1 MTVVAAPASPYK
13 GLAPF
18 DDSDADALLFFGRDR
33 DSQIIAANLV
43 ASSLTVLFGP
53 TGVGK
58 TSILR
63 AGVAHRLRREAGV
76 DVVIQSAWTSDPVL
90 ALRRALDR
98 AMGEE
103 IFLVLDQFEEYF
115 LYHDGDASFVEELA
129 DVTRRVNVLIGIRE
143 DALARLDAF
152 KATLPNLLSNR
163 LRLDHLDRE
172 AGREAILGPMR
183 RYNELV
189 ADDRRIEVEDALVS
203 TVLDQVA
210 TGRVDLGTAGRGG
223 VAAPQTADRIEAPY
237 LQLVMSRLWE
247 VETDRASR
255 VLRLETLRE
264 LGGSAQIVE
273 DHLEHAMAELSPHEK
288 DAAAAM
294 YNFLVTPTGTK
305 IAHRV
310 RDLAGYADISAE
322 EADTVLRALAAER
335 IVRASSENGAG
346 TRYEIYHDVLADAVT
361 AWRTRHGAERAL
373 ETAERKRRRALA
385 VATASLVALILVAAI
400 AVFALVQRS
409 HSAAEARRAHARELA
424 AAAVSRL
431 DTDPRAGLKLALQ
444 AARLERGDVEEDALR
459 RALLVDSQRALL
471 RAGGPVRA
479 LAFDPAGRRM
489 ATGSDDGLVRVYKIG
504 VTVPSQVLNQSGAHG
519 GVSSVTYGPNGL
531 LLTAGGDGS
540 ATLWRPTGSVR
551 LVTRAPVT
559 SASFGGRGRLVLT
572 TSENGRIQ
580 VWRMRDSRRLR
591 TIRVRGKAV
600 PVSGA
605 LDPSG
610 RFVVTVGH
618 DRFARMYSV
627 ATGRLVHRLPQK
639 ALVHCAVFRPDGSL
653 IATCGH
659 EGVVR
664 LWTLGGRLVRRLRGP
679 EEGQAIIAAAFSP
692 DGKFVVGG
700 VHDGTARLWKV
711 ATGQLVATMF
721 GHNNALTSVAFSPDG
736 KEIVTGG
743 LDNVARTWLSTGRP
757 ERLFPGHTRPIDAVA
772 FSRDGQ
778 FVATA
783 GEDGTARLWESGITP
798 ELTVMAHHPGLTA
811 LGVDEDGRR
820 IAIGDKRGTVE
831 VLAIDASRTSRAKL
845 DRPIRA
851 VALAT
856 AGPRAVMSP
865 GLSIAISSEGDIA
878 RGMNNGTVSLTDKDG
893 RTRLLH
899 SSGAVTAVA
908 FSPDR
913 TLLAAGS
920 NAGAVTLWDARTGE
934 RRERFVAHKL
944 AINSIRFSPNGKL
957 LLTASSDHQA
967 RLWDVKT
974 ARLLHVLG
982 LHFGPVSGAS
992 FSPDGRWVV
1001 TAGCCGASVIR
1012 TSTGQRWLILRGHSK
1027 PLIGAEFAGADGH
1040 LIVTAGR
1047 DGTVRSYRCVICAG
1061 VGDLIVAAERRLRR
1075 G

>member
-76 DVVIQSAWTSDPVL
+76 DVVMQSAWTSDPVL

-103 IFLVLDQFEEYF
+103 VFLVLDQFEEYF
-115 LYHDGDASFVEELA
+115 LYHDGDATFVEELA
-129 DVTRRVNVLIGIRE
+129 EVTRRVNVLIGIRE

-172 AGREAILGPMR
+172 GAREAILGPTR
-183 RYNELV
+183 RYNVLV
-189 ADDRRIEVEDALVS
+189 TEDRRIDIEDALVS
-203 TVLDQVA
+203 TVLDEVA
-210 TGRVDLGTAGRGG
+210 TGRVDLGAAGRGG
-223 VAAPQTADRIEAPY
+223 VDAPQTPDRIEAPY

-247 VETDRASR
+247 VETDRGSR
-255 VLRLETLRE
+255 VLQVETLRE
-264 LGGSAQIVE
+264 LGGSSRIVE
-273 DHLEHAMAELSPHEK
+273 DHLEHAMAELSPREK

-310 RDLAGYADISAE
+310 RDLAGYADITAE
-322 EADTVLRALAAER
+322 EADSVLRALAAER

-373 ETAERKRRRALA
+373 ETAERKRRRAFA

-409 HSAAEARRAHARELA
+409 RSAAEARRAHARELA

-431 DTDPRAGLKLALQ
+431 DTDPRKGLELALQ

-459 RALLVDSQRALL
+459 RALLTDNQRVVL
-471 RAGGPVRA
+471 RAGGPVRTI
-479 LAFDPAGRRM
+479 AFDPTRGRI
-489 ATGSDDGLVRVYKIG
+489 ATGANDGRVRVYAIG
-504 VTVPSQVLNQSGAHG
+504 STVPERVFNQGGA
-519 GVSSVTYGPNGL
+519 VTAATYGPTGL
-531 LLTAGGDGS
+531 LLTAGRDGS
-540 ATLWRPTGSVR
+540 ATLWRPTGAAR
-551 LVTRAPVT
+551 LDTEAPVT
-559 SASFGGRGRLVLT
+559 SASFGRSGRLVLT

-580 VWRMRDSRRLR
+580 LWRTRDGRLLR
-591 TIRVRGKAV
+591 TIRVGGKAV
-600 PVSGA
+600 PLHGV

-610 RFVVTVGH
+610 RLVATVGH

-627 ATGRLVHRLPQK
+627 DTGRLVHRLPQQ
-639 ALVHCAVFRPDGSL
+639 ALVHCAAFNPDGSKL
-653 IATCGH
+653 VTCGH

-664 LWTLGGRLVRRLRGP
+664 VWTRDGGLVRRLSGP
-679 EEGQAIIAAAFSP
+679 AKGQAILAAAFSP
-692 DGKFVVGG
+692 DGKLVVAA
-700 VHDGTARLWKV
+700 VHDGTARLWNV
-711 ATGQLVATMF
+711 ATGELIATMF
-721 GHNNALTSVAFSPDG
+721 GHSNALTSVTFSPDG
-736 KEIVTGG
+736 KAIATGG
-743 LDNVARTWLSTGRP
+743 LDNVARTWLPTGRP
-757 ERLFPGHTRPIDAVA
+757 ERLFSGHTRPINAVA
-772 FSRDGQ
+772 FSPDGR
-778 FVATA
+778 FLATA
-783 GEDGTARLWESGITP
+783 GEDGTARVWESATGP
-798 ELTVMAHHPGLTA
+798 ELTVIARHSGLTA
-811 LGVDEDGRR
+811 LAEGDGGRR

-831 VLAIDASRTSRAKL
+831 VHSVDGSRVSAEKVG
-845 DRPIRA
+845 RPITGVAFGANGARA
-851 VALAT
+851 VT
-856 AGPRAVMSP
+856 SP
-865 GLSIAISSEGDIA
+865 ELSIAISRDGDVA
-878 RGMNNGTVSLTDKDG
+878 RGTGNGTVLLTDSPG
-893 RTRLLH
+893 RSRMLD

-913 TLLAAGS
+913 SLLAAGS
-920 NAGAVTLWDARTGE
+920 SAGSVTLWDTRSGE
-934 RRERFVAHKL
+934 RKKRFVAHKL
-944 AINSIRFSPNGKL
+944 AVTTVRFSPDGKL
-957 LLTASSDHQA
+957 LLTAGRDHEA

-974 ARLLHVLG
+974 ARLLHILG
-982 LHFGPVSGAS
+982 LHFGPVFGAS
-992 FSPDGRWVV
+992 FSPDGQWVV
-1001 TAGCCGASVIR
+1001 TAGCCGASVIQA
-1012 TSTGQRWLILRGHSK
+1012 STGQRWQILRGHSK

-1040 LIVTAGR
+1040 LIVTAAR
-1047 DGTVRSYRCVICAG
+1047 DGTVRSYRCVFCG
-1061 VGDLIVAAERRLRR
+1061 NVDDLIAAAERRLRQ

>member
-1 MTVVAAPASPYK
+1 MTVAAAPASPYK

-63 AGVAHRLRREAGV
+63 AGVAHRLRREAGI

-98 AMGEE
+98 ATGDDL
-103 IFLVLDQFEEYF
+103 FLVLDQFEEYF
-115 LYHDGDASFVEELA
+115 LYHETEAAFVEELA
-129 DVTRRVNVLIGIRE
+129 DVTHRVHVLIGIRE

-163 LRLDHLDRE
+163 LRLDHLDR
-172 AGREAILGPMR
+172 AAARDAILGPVR

-189 ADDRRIEVEDALVS
+189 AEDCRIKVEDALVS
-203 TVLDQVA
+203 TVLDEVA
-210 TGRVDLGTAGRGG
+210 SGRVDLGAAGRGG
-223 VAAPQTADRIEAPY
+223 VAAPQTQDRIEAPY
-237 LQLVMSRLWE
+237 LQLVLSRLWE
-247 VETDRASR
+247 VETDRGSR

-264 LGGSAQIVE
+264 LGGSSRIVE

-310 RDLAGYADISAE
+310 RDLAGYADITAE
-322 EADTVLRALAAER
+322 EADAVLRALAAER

-361 AWRTRHGAERAL
+361 AWRTRHRAERAL
-373 ETAERKRRRALA
+373 ETAERKRRRAFA
-385 VATASLVALILVAAI
+385 VATASLVALIFVAAI

-431 DTDPRAGLKLALQ
+431 DTDPRKGLELALQ
-444 AARLERGDVEEDALR
+444 SARLESGDVEEDALR
-459 RALLVDSQRALL
+459 RALLVDSQRAVL

-479 LAFDPAGRRM
+479 LAFDPTGRRI
-489 ATGSDDGLVRVYKIG
+489 ATGSDDGRVRVYTIG
-504 VTVPSQVLNQSGAHG
+504 ATVTGRVFNQGGA
-519 GVSSVTYGPNGL
+519 VSTVTYGPNGL
-531 LLTAGGDGS
+531 LLTAGADGS
-540 ATLWRPTGSVR
+540 AKLWRPTGAAR
-551 LVTRAPVT
+551 LDTGAPVT

-572 TSENGRIQ
+572 TSGNGRIQ
-580 VWRMRDSRRLR
+580 VWRTRDARQLR

-600 PVSGA
+600 PLHGA

-610 RFVVTVGH
+610 RFVATVGH

-627 ATGRLVHRLPQK
+627 DTGRLVHRLPQE
-639 ALVHCAVFRPDGSL
+639 ALVHCAVFSPDGSQL
-653 IATCGH
+653 ATCGH

-679 EEGQAIIAAAFSP
+679 EENQPILAAAFSP
-692 DGKFVVGG
+692 DGKLVVAA
-700 VHDGTARLWKV
+700 VHDGTARLWNV

-721 GHNNALTSVAFSPDG
+721 GHSNALTSVAFSPDG
-736 KEIVTGG
+736 KEVVTGA
-743 LDNVARTWLSTGRP
+743 LDNIARTWLSTGRP

-772 FSRDGQ
+772 FSPDGR

-783 GEDGTARLWESGITP
+783 GEDGTARLWESGTGP
-798 ELTVMAHHPGLTA
+798 ELTVIAYHPGLTA
-811 LGVDEDGRR
+811 LGVGVDGRR
-820 IAIGDKRGTVE
+820 IAVGDKRGTVE
-831 VLAIDASRTSRAKL
+831 VLAIDGSRTSAAKVGRA
-845 DRPIRA
+845 IRA

-856 AGPRAVMSP
+856 VRARAVTSP
-865 GLSIAISSEGDIA
+865 DLSIAISHDGDVA
-878 RGMNNGTVSLTDKDG
+878 RGTSNGTVSLTDKQG

-899 SSGAVTAVA
+899 SSGAPTAVA

-913 TLLAAGS
+913 RLLAAGS
-920 NAGAVTLWDARTGE
+920 SAGAVTLWDVRTGE
-934 RRERFVAHKL
+934 RKERFVAHKL
-944 AINSIRFSPNGKL
+944 AINSIRFSPDGKL

-967 RLWDVKT
+967 RLWDVET

-982 LHFGPVSGAS
+982 LHFGSVSSAS
-992 FSPDGRWVV
+992 FSPDGKWVV

-1047 DGTVRSYRCVICAG
+1047 DGTVRSYRCVVCAD
-1061 VGDLIVAAERRLRR
+1061 VDDLIVSAERRLRR

>member
-1 MTVVAAPASPYK
+1 
-13 GLAPF
+13 
-18 DDSDADALLFFGRDR
+18 
-33 DSQIIAANLV
+33 
-43 ASSLTVLFGP
+43 LFGP

-98 AMGEE
+98 AMSEDV
-103 IFLVLDQFEEYF
+103 FLVLDQFEEYF
-115 LYHDGDASFVEELA
+115 LYHDGDTTFVEELA
-129 DVTRRVNVLIGIRE
+129 HVTGRVHVLIGIRE

-172 AGREAILGPMR
+172 GAREAILGPMR

-189 ADDRRIEVEDALVS
+189 AEDRRIDVEDALVS
-203 TVLDQVA
+203 TVLDEVA
-210 TGRVDLGTAGRGG
+210 TGRVDLGAAGRGG
-223 VAAPQTADRIEAPY
+223 VAAPQTADRVEAPY

-247 VETDRASR
+247 VETDRGSH

-264 LGGSAQIVE
+264 LGGSSRIVE
-273 DHLEHAMAELSPHEK
+273 DHLEHAMAELSPREK

-310 RDLAGYADISAE
+310 RDLAGYADITAE
-322 EADTVLRALAAER
+322 EADSVLRALAAER

-373 ETAERKRRRALA
+373 RTAERKRRRAIA

-409 HSAAEARRAHARELA
+409 RYAAEARRAHARELA

-431 DTDPRAGLKLALQ
+431 DTDPRKGLELALQ
-444 AARLERGDVEEDALR
+444 AARLEKGDVEEDALR
-459 RALLVDSQRALL
+459 RALLTDNQRAVL

-479 LAFDPAGRRM
+479 VAFDKTSGRF
-489 ATGSDDGLVRVYKIG
+489 ATGADDGRVRVYAIG
-504 VTVPSQVLNQSGAHG
+504 STVPERVFNQGGA
-519 GVSSVTYGPNGL
+519 VTAATYGPTGL
-531 LLTAGGDGS
+531 LLTAGRDGS
-540 ATLWRPTGSVR
+540 ATLWRPTDPAR
-551 LVTRAPVT
+551 LDTEAPVT
-559 SASFGGRGRLVLT
+559 SASFGRRGRLVLT

-580 VWRMRDSRRLR
+580 VWRTHDARLLR

-600 PVSGA
+600 PLRGE

-610 RFVVTVGH
+610 RLVATVGH
-618 DRFARMYSV
+618 DRFARLYSV
-627 ATGRLVHRLPQK
+627 DTGRLVHRLPQE
-639 ALVHCAVFRPDGSL
+639 ALVHCAAFNPDGSRL
-653 IATCGH
+653 VTCGH

-664 LWTLGGRLVRRLRGP
+664 VWTRDGRLVRRLRGP
-679 EEGQAIIAAAFSP
+679 QEGQAILAAAFSP
-692 DGKFVVGG
+692 DGKRVVAA
-700 VHDGTARLWKV
+700 VHDGTARLWNV

-721 GHNNALTSVAFSPDG
+721 GHSNALTSVAFSPDG
-736 KEIVTGG
+736 KAIATGG
-743 LDNVARTWLSTGRP
+743 LDNLARTWLPTGRP
-757 ERLFPGHTRPIDAVA
+757 ERLFSGHTRPINAVA
-772 FSRDGQ
+772 FSPDGR
-778 FVATA
+778 VLATA
-783 GEDGTARLWESGITP
+783 GEDGTARLWESGTGP
-798 ELTVMAHHPGLTA
+798 ELRVVARHSGLTA
-811 LGVDEDGRR
+811 LAVGEGGRR
-820 IAIGDKRGTVE
+820 IALGDRRGTVE
-831 VLAIDASRTSRAKL
+831 IDSVDGSRVSAEKVGQPIKGVAFAADGARAATS
-845 DRPIRA
+845 PE
-851 VALAT
+851 
-856 AGPRAVMSP
+856 
-865 GLSIAISSEGDIA
+865 LSIAISGSGDVA
-878 RGMNNGTVSLTDKDG
+878 RGRSNGTVELTDSHGQSRMLD
-893 RTRLLH
+893 
-899 SSGAVTAVA
+899 SAGAMLALA

-920 NAGAVTLWDARTGE
+920 SDGALTLWDTRSGE
-934 RRERFVAHKL
+934 RKKRFVAHKL
-944 AINSIRFSPNGKL
+944 AVTSVRFSPGGKL
-957 LLTASSDHQA
+957 LLTTSSDHSA

-974 ARLLHVLG
+974 ARLLQVLG

-1012 TSTGQRWLILRGHSK
+1012 ASTGQRWLILRGHSK

-1040 LIVTAGR
+1040 LIVTAAR
-1047 DGTVRSYRCVICAG
+1047 DGTVRSYTCFFCGDVD
-1061 VGDLIVAAERRLRR
+1061 DLIASAERRVRR